1 MEVKQLSSSLKNT
14 CEIIYKIML
23 FLAVFDG
30 IRSRT
35 PIADYVTVFK
45 EVSTFSLLTIIL
57 LTYVRSI
64 NKNILY
70 YSNIFFIIYL
80 VVLGTF
86 VILFN
91 DVSRSLLPMF
101 TRKELPTPF
110 AMHFKNIESFVV
122 VFVLIHYEQIT
133 GRKINS
139 ILKYFVN
146 LCVGYVL
153 FTLLIYFK
161 FPNSTFFQTP
171 WYGRISIGYPTSDG
185 QILSFALAY
194 LVFSNLV
201 INGVLKIIFL
211 IILIIGIVMNA
222 TATGLLS
229 IGLILFVYTLYYFI
243 SGKVIFVFSIKSL
256 FYMVTIISIIFITKL
271 VVEGLNDKMGN
282 YPTLLDSKIGFITNK
297 ISSSLWET
305 NSISSDIDI
314 DFSEKLRS
322 NQIEQAFYFNKDLA
336 SLALGGPISL
346 GTLIEN
352 ENYFLIRSY
361 GYLGFILYYSWL
373 ALLFYVAFRKI
384 KYEYARVLLVAI
396 GILVITNSAIATT
409 YLYGVAVSFGLF
421 VAYYY
426 NRSNDDND
434 YKVQLNE
441 SIV

>member
-1 MEVKQLSSSLKNT
+1 MEVKQLSISLKNT
-14 CEIIYKIML
+14 CEFIFKLMI

-45 EVSTFSLLTIIL
+45 EITTFSLLTIIL
-57 LTYVRSI
+57 LTYIKSVS
-64 NKNILY
+64 KNVLY
-70 YSNIFFIIYL
+70 FSNIFFIIYL

-86 VILFN
+86 VIIFN

-110 AMHFKNIESFVV
+110 AMHFKNIESFIV

-133 GRKINS
+133 GRKISALLN
-139 ILKYFVN
+139 YFVY

-153 FTLLIYFK
+153 FTLLIYFR
-161 FPNSTFFQTP
+161 FPTTSFFQTP

-194 LVFSNLV
+194 IVFSNMIV
-201 INGVLKIIFL
+201 NNVLKIIF
-211 IILIIGIVMNA
+211 IVILIIGIVMNA
-222 TATGLLS
+222 TATGLLA
-229 IGLILFVYTLYYFI
+229 IGLVLISYILYYFI
-243 SGKVIFVFSIKSL
+243 SGKVIFVFSIRSL
-256 FYMVTIISIIFITKL
+256 FYMATIVFILFMAKI
-271 VVEGLNDKMGN
+271 VIEGINDKMGN
-282 YPTLLDSKIGFITNK
+282 YPTLLDTKIGFITNK
-297 ISSSLWET
+297 ITTSLWGAKSVST
-305 NSISSDIDI
+305 DIDI

-322 NQIEQAFYFNKDLA
+322 NQIQQAFYFNKDLA
-336 SLALGGPISL
+336 SLVLGGPISL

-361 GYLGFILYYSWL
+361 GYLGLILYYSWL
-373 ALLFYVAFRKI
+373 VLLFYVAVRNLKQ
-384 KYEYARVLLVAI
+384 EYARVLIVAI

-426 NRSNDDND
+426 NRNNDEEL
-434 YKVQLNE
+434 QQETSLT
-441 SIV
+441 

>member
-1 MEVKQLSSSLKNT
+1 MEVKLLNSTLKNI
-14 CEIIYKIML
+14 CEFIFKLMI
-23 FLAVFDG
+23 FLAVYDG

-35 PIADYVTVFK
+35 PLADYITVFK
-45 EVSTFSLLTIIL
+45 EVCTFSLLIIIL
-57 LTYVRSI
+57 LTYVRSV

-80 VVLGTF
+80 ISLGTF
-86 VILFN
+86 VIFFN

-101 TRKELPTPF
+101 TRKELPTPY
-110 AMHFKNIESFVV
+110 AMHFKNIESFIV

-133 GRKINS
+133 GRKIQDLLN
-139 ILKYFVN
+139 YFLH

-153 FTLLIYFK
+153 FTLVIYFK
-161 FPNSTFFQTP
+161 FPNSTFFETP

-194 LVFSNLV
+194 IVFSNLI
-201 INGVLKIIFL
+201 INRVLKVIF
-211 IILIIGIVMNA
+211 IVILVIGIVMNA

-229 IGLILFVYTLYYFI
+229 VGFILIVYILNFFI
-243 SGKVIFVFSIKSL
+243 SGKVLFVFSVRSL
-256 FYMVTIISIIFITKL
+256 FYLSTIVIILFITKI
-271 VVEGLNDKMGN
+271 VIEGINDKMGN
-282 YPTLLDSKIGFITNK
+282 YPTLLDTKIGFITNK
-297 ISSSLWET
+297 ISTSLWGA
-305 NSISSDIDI
+305 NSVSTDIDI

-361 GYLGFILYYSWL
+361 GYIGLILYYSWL
-373 ALLFYVAFRKI
+373 LLLFYVAFRNI
-384 KYEYARVLLVAI
+384 KKEYAQVLIVAI

-426 NRSNDDND
+426 NRNCDEDTQID
-434 YKVQLNE
+434 E
-441 SIV
+441 SYQ

>member
-1 MEVKQLSSSLKNT
+1 M
-14 CEIIYKIML
+14 I

-45 EVSTFSLLTIIL
+45 EISTFSLLTIIL
-57 LTYVRSI
+57 LTYTRSV

-70 YSNIFFIIYL
+70 FSNIFFIIYL
-80 VVLGTF
+80 VILGTF

-101 TRKELPTPF
+101 IRKELPTPF
-110 AMHFKNIESFVV
+110 AMHFKNIESFIV
-122 VFVLIHYEQIT
+122 VFVLIHYELIT
-133 GRKINS
+133 GRKINA
-139 ILKYFVN
+139 LLNYFIY
-146 LCVGYVL
+146 LSVGYVL
-153 FTLLIYFK
+153 FTLLIYFR

-194 LVFSNLV
+194 MVFSNLI
-201 INGVLKIIFL
+201 INKILKVFFIV
-211 IILIIGIVMNA
+211 ILIIGVVMNA

-229 IGLILFVYTLYYFI
+229 IGLILICYILYYFI
-243 SGKVIFVFSIKSL
+243 SGKFIFIFSIRSL
-256 FYMVTIISIIFITKL
+256 FYLGTIVFVLLITKI
-271 VVEGLNDKMGN
+271 VIGGINDKMGN
-282 YPTLLDSKIGFITNK
+282 YPTLLDTKIGFITNK
-297 ISSSLWET
+297 ITTSLWGA
-305 NSISSDIDI
+305 NSVSTDIDI

-373 ALLFYVAFRKI
+373 ALLFYAAFRNI
-384 KYEYARVLLVAI
+384 KQEYARVLIVAI

-426 NRSNDDND
+426 NRNN
-434 YKVQLNE
+434 YENVQSDE
-441 SIV
+441 SLA